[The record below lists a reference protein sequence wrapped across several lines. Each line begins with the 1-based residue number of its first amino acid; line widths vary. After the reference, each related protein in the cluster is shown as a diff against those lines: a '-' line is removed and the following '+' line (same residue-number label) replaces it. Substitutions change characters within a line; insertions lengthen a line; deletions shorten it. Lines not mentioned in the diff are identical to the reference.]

1 MKIFVLVD
9 YQKDFVSGA
18 LGFPRAVE
26 LDPYIAARVRK
37 AGEEGEKII
46 CTMDTHQEDYLNTQE
61 GRILPIPHC
70 ILSSD
75 GWCLY
80 GETAKAIQKNP
91 DPVICVYKNTFGSMD
106 LAKQLQELAQDEEDV
121 TVEFAGVVTNM
132 CVISNAVIAKAALP
146 EAKIIINSKLCASF
160 DETLHK
166 NALAVMA
173 GMQMAVI

>member
-80 GETAKAIQKNP
+80 GETAKAIQENP
-91 DPVICVYKNTFGSMD
+91 TPIACVNKNTFGSIA
-106 LAKQLQELAQDEEDV
+106 LAQQLQELAQDEEDV
-121 TVEFAGVVTNM
+121 TIEFAGVVTNM

-160 DETLHK
+160 DEALHE

-173 GMQMAVI
+173 SMQMTVI

>member
-1 MKIFVLVD
+1 
-9 YQKDFVSGA
+9 
-18 LGFPRAVE
+18 
-26 LDPYIAARVRK
+26 
-37 AGEEGEKII
+37 
-46 CTMDTHQEDYLNTQE
+46 MDTHQENYLNTQE

-80 GETAKAIQKNP
+80 GETAKAIQENP
-91 DPVICVYKNTFGSMD
+91 DPITCVNKNTFGSMA
-106 LAKQLQELAQDEEDV
+106 LAQKLQKLVQDEEDV
-121 TVEFAGVVTNM
+121 TIEFAGVVTNM

-160 DETLHK
+160 DETLHE

-173 GMQMAVI
+173 SMQMTVI